1 MGKAS
6 KSRARERRAQAKR
19 SRKMSNRALYQS
31 WAKAGENTKSF
42 RARKR
47 TKKITRYS
55 QTDKGKHL
63 TLCGNPACTRCFD
76 HYDDMIVARK
86 SVLFLAS

>member
-1 MGKAS
+1 MSKAS

-42 RARKR
+42 RNRKR

-76 HYDDMIVARK
+76 HYDDMINARQSVKAVA
-86 SVLFLAS
+86 

>member
-1 MGKAS
+1 MSKAS
-6 KSRARERRAQAKR
+6 KSRARERRAQQKR
-19 SRKMSNRALYQS
+19 ARKQANRALYQS

-42 RARKR
+42 RNRKKS
-47 TKKITRYS
+47 KKVKSR
-55 QTDKGKHL
+55 DKGKHL

-86 SVLFLAS
+86 SVKAVA